1 MRRYS
6 SVWSGRRCVST
17 VRTSRANYFPS
28 SFQNVRWR
36 AAGPLK
42 LARIFDTQAPY
53 AMLTDASLFRQLF
66 DAAPDGVM
74 VCDACEHDM
83 PVVYANRAMETLTG
97 YELAQIVG
105 RNPRFLYG
113 ADKAQEGLVKLRAAI
128 AAGTG
133 CRVVLRNVRADR
145 TLFFND
151 ITLAPLRDANG
162 NVTHFASFHRLG
174 AGQMRVVPSE
184 PADPAVTT
192 NSMLAYVRDDM
203 LTGLLRRPYF
213 EDLLQRDW
221 GLAQRES
228 RRLTLIVFDLD
239 FFDQYRSIF
248 GRQGADQ
255 CFRRI
260 SRVIAGCFRRATDT
274 CARLDD
280 DQVIVLAM
288 GMDEPEANKFAH
300 SILGRVQDLAIH
312 HPRSSVSRYVTVSAG
327 IATLVPGPGD
337 RKEHLMSAVQDAV
350 RRAKELGRNR
360 VVTAPLKTHAPAAAP
375 RSVNS

>member
-1 MRRYS
+1 MKS
-6 SVWSGRRCVST
+6 DP
-17 VRTSRANYFPS
+17 N
-28 SFQNVRWR
+28 
-36 AAGPLK
+36 
-42 LARIFDTQAPY
+42 
-53 AMLTDASLFRQLF
+53 LFRQLF
-66 DAAPDGVM
+66 DAAPEGVM
-74 VCDACEHDM
+74 VSDACAHDM
-83 PVVYANRAMETLTG
+83 PVVYANRAMEKLTG
-97 YELAQIVG
+97 YPVEQIVG

-113 ADKAQEGLVKLRAAI
+113 ADKAQDGLTKLRTAV

-151 ITLAPLRDANG
+151 ITLVPLRDANG
-162 NVTHFASFHRLG
+162 GLTHFASFHRVG
-174 AGQMRVVPSE
+174 TGQLR
-184 PADPAVTT
+184 ADPAEQSDPALST

-221 GLAQRES
+221 GLSQREA
-228 RRLTLIVFDLD
+228 RRLTLIAFDLD
-239 FFDQYRSIF
+239 FFDQYRTIF

-260 SRVIAGCFRRATDT
+260 ARLIAGCFRRATDT
-274 CARLDD
+274 CARLDE
-280 DQVIVLAM
+280 DQIVVLAL
-288 GMDEPEANKFAH
+288 GMDEPEANKFAQ
-300 SILGRVQDLAIH
+300 SILGRVHDLAIH

-337 RKEHLMSAVQDAV
+337 RKEQLMSAMQGAV

-360 VVTAPLKTHAPAAAP
+360 VVSAVLDSRETTPQ
-375 RSVNS
+375 S